1 MKLNQSYNGVT
12 NTNTPWAKSMTWKI
26 FQSPMALRTQASA
39 APAADSPTAMLTLPM
54 TLRLSTD
61 TYSIAEI
68 SGRSWLA
75 IYGFERKF

>member
-12 NTNTPWAKSMTWKI
+12 NTNAPWAKSITWKI

-61 TYSIAEI
+61 TYSMAAI
-68 SGRSWLA
+68 SWKASSDVYVW
-75 IYGFERKF
+75 